1 MTSTLK
7 TIVDV
12 ATVVVFILTFFAGY
26 FIRKFFSERH
36 LRESEERVKRLLE
49 DSKRG
54 LDNRKKE
61 LELEAKDLK
70 FRIRSDFEQETKDRR
85 NELVN
90 LERRLSQK
98 EENIDRKVDILEKK
112 DKDISR
118 RESLLSGKEKS
129 IESRRN
135 EFSRLISEEKQKLQ
149 RISGLSVEEA
159 KKLFLRRVEDEA
171 QLDAQV
177 LFKQVLDR
185 AKESADK
192 KAKEVLSIAIQKCAA
207 EHVTNTT
214 MSVVAL
220 PNDEMK
226 GRIIGR
232 EGRNIRAFEIATGI
246 DVIIDDTP
254 EAVILSGFDIVKR
267 EIARI
272 SLERLLQDG
281 RIHPG
286 RIEEVVGKVKNEMN
300 NTIKEEGERMVL
312 ELNLQRVHP
321 EIIKL
326 IGRLKYRTSYGQNV
340 LQHIK
345 EVSLIMATMAGELG
359 LNVTLAKRIGLLH
372 DIGKAV
378 THEVEGPHARI
389 GAEIARKYGESQE
402 VVNAILSH
410 HEEEEPG
417 SVYAVLLQAADT
429 VSATRPGARRET
441 LENYIK
447 RLEKLESIADS
458 FKGVEKAYA
467 IQAGREIRVIVQPD
481 KITDLQ
487 SIGLAREIKK
497 KIEEGLEYPGQIK
510 VTVIRETR
518 VIEYA
523 K

>member
-177 LFKQVLDR
+177 LFKQVLER

-232 EGRNIRAFEIATGI
+232 EGRNIRALEIATGI

-300 NTIKEEGERMVL
+300 NTIKEEGEHMVL

-359 LNVTLAKRIGLLH
+359 LNVTPAKRIGLLH

-417 SVYAVLLQAADT
+417 SIYAVLLQAADT

-518 VIEYA
+518 AIEYA

>member
-1 MTSTLK
+1 MDSTLK
-7 TIVDV
+7 M
-12 ATVVVFILTFFAGY
+12 VVYIIEVLVFILVFFAGY
-26 FIRKFFSERH
+26 FIRKFFSEKH
-36 LRESEERVKRLLE
+36 LREIEEKTKRSVE
-49 DSKRG
+49 ESKKEFE
-54 LDNRKKE
+54 NRKKE
-61 LELEAKDLK
+61 IELESKDLR
-70 FRIRSDFEQETKDRR
+70 FRIRSDFERETKDKRQ
-85 NELVN
+85 ELIN
-90 LERRLSQK
+90 LEKRFAQK
-98 EENIDRKVDILEKK
+98 EENIDRKVDILDKK
-112 DKDISR
+112 EKDISK
-118 RESLLSGKEKS
+118 REGLLVSKENA
-129 IESRRN
+129 IESRQN
-135 EFSRLISEEKQKLQ
+135 ELSRLITEEKQKLQ

-159 KKLFLRRVEDEA
+159 KKLFLQRVEDDARQEA
-171 QLDAQV
+171 QTFFNKILDAS
-177 LFKQVLDR
+177 R
-185 AKESADK
+185 ESADK
-192 KAKEVLSIAIQKCAA
+192 KAKEILSTAMQRCAA

-214 MSVVAL
+214 VSVVAL

-232 EGRNIRAFEIATGI
+232 EGRNIRALEIATGI

-254 EAVILSGFDIVKR
+254 EAVILSGFDMVKR

-286 RIEEVVGKVKNEMN
+286 RIEEVVAKVKHEMD
-300 NTIKEEGERMVL
+300 NTIKEEGEHTVF
-312 ELNLQRVHP
+312 ELGLQRVHP
-321 EIIKL
+321 EVVRL
-326 IGRLKYRTSYGQNV
+326 VGRLKYRTSYGQNT

-345 EVSLIMATMAGELG
+345 EVSLVMGVMAGELG
-359 LNVTLAKRIGLLH
+359 LDINLAKRIGLLH

-378 THEVEGPHARI
+378 THEVEGPHAKI
-389 GAEIARKYGESQE
+389 GSDLAKKYGESPI

-410 HEEEEPG
+410 HEDEETG
-417 SVYAVLLQAADT
+417 SIYAVLLQAADT
-429 VSATRPGARRET
+429 VSATRPGARRES

-481 KITDLQ
+481 KISDLQ
-487 SIGLAREIKK
+487 SIGLSRGIRK

-518 VIEYA
+518 AIEYA